1 MTALF
6 DLGRATEKSFWFSSF
21 DTFNFT
27 SHAQAFGREPNA
39 WFDRDSPWLIWQNAE
54 TPVAVDFYSSL
65 LIAIDRASRARHR
78 IVEWPNFLSMSATHW
93 MTKELAPRGG
103 FEPPTFR
110 LTANRV
116 L

>member
-39 WFDRDSPWLIWQNAE
+39 WFDRNSPRLI
-54 TPVAVDFYSSL
+54 
-65 LIAIDRASRARHR
+65 
-78 IVEWPNFLSMSATHW
+78 
-93 MTKELAPRGG
+93 
-103 FEPPTFR
+103 
-110 LTANRV
+110 
-116 L
+116 